1 MKKYISVIVLG
12 FMLAAAFNQA
22 QGAATWTSSECNTE
36 KGGEIVEVG
45 GDSFCKSTSTMNWWS
60 AYSWCQGMGGRMPSI
75 AELCPGKEIVDR
87 NPCGR
92 QYVLSPPDTDI
103 WSSTPYSGNYMWTV
117 WLKTD
122 QIRRPLTRVDGRY
135 VFCLHK

>member
-22 QGAATWTSSECNTE
+22 QGAATWTSSECNAD

-60 AYSWCQGMGGRMPSI
+60 AYSWCQAMGGRMPSI
-75 AELCPGKEIVDR
+75 AELCPGKTITR
-87 NPCGR
+87 GNSCGR
-92 QYVLSPPDTDI
+92 TYPTYV
-103 WSSTPYSGNYMWTV
+103 WSSSQSDVSQRMWIAEKTTMQREGSSDRTSKNPAYC
-117 WLKTD
+117 LKN
-122 QIRRPLTRVDGRY
+122 
-135 VFCLHK
+135 

>member
-1 MKKYISVIVLG
+1 MKKYICFIILDLSLSIVP
-12 FMLAAAFNQA
+12 AH
-22 QGAATWTSSECNTE
+22 ATTAWTSSECNTE

-60 AYSWCQGMGGRMPSI
+60 AYSWCQAMGGRMPSI

-92 QYVLSPPDTDI
+92 SYSYRAWTQNPHNQETWNVTDNFI
-103 WSSTPYSGNYMWTV
+103 RTGNHSYRDQKMLV
-117 WLKTD
+117 YCLKN
-122 QIRRPLTRVDGRY
+122 
-135 VFCLHK
+135 